1 MHESEK
7 WKWSR
12 SVVSDSLRSHGLQ
25 PTRLLHPWDFPG
37 KSAGVGCM
45 WDECNCVV
53 VWAFFGIAFLWDW
66 NENWPFP
73 VLWPLLNFPN
83 LLAYWVQSSFRIW
96 NSSTGIPSPPL
107 ALFVLMLP
115 KAHLMDREAWHAAV
129 HGFTR
134 SRTRL
139 SDWTELNLR
148 ITSTT
153 HRVQLLFPAAGS
165 ETFTCRGSPMTS
177 VDEDFNRVNLLTHC
191 ETAENS
197 DSFRKPLLISLMTWW
212 GCILYLN
219 HCFQA
224 VSRLTFSMECSRVLP
239 TLYVK
244 NKLPELFLVPRASL
258 VA

>member
-1 MHESEK
+1 
-7 WKWSR
+7 
-12 SVVSDSLRSHGLQ
+12 
-25 PTRLLHPWDFPG
+25 
-37 KSAGVGCM
+37 
-45 WDECNCVV
+45 
-53 VWAFFGIAFLWDW
+53 
-66 NENWPFP
+66 
-73 VLWPLLNFPN
+73 
-83 LLAYWVQSSFRIW
+83 
-96 NSSTGIPSPPL
+96 
-107 ALFVLMLP
+107 
-115 KAHLMDREAWHAAV
+115 
-129 HGFTR
+129 
-134 SRTRL
+134 
-139 SDWTELNLR
+139 
-148 ITSTT
+148 
-153 HRVQLLFPAAGS
+153 
-165 ETFTCRGSPMTS
+165 MTS